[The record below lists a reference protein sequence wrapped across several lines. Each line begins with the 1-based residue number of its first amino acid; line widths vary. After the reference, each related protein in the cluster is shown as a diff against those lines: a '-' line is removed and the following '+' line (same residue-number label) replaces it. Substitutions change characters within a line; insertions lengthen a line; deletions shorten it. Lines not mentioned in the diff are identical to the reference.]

1 MSTRAPVSTVSKEF
15 SETALEYLDALYG
28 YAMALTH
35 NRVEAEDLVQ
45 ETYLRAVRAFGQLV
59 PDSNLKSWMF
69 AILRN
74 VWLNELRHARSG
86 PTFVGLDG
94 EEGKPIAASMA
105 ELDDPYAV
113 LARKVERERLQT
125 AINQL
130 PGHHREVIVLREI
143 EGFSYQQIATILDC
157 PTGTVMSRLGRARDH
172 LRTILKELR
181 FRTAS

>member
-1 MSTRAPVSTVSKEF
+1 MSTRSPLTTDF
-15 SETALEYLDALYG
+15 SESALEYLDALYG

-35 NRVEAEDLVQ
+35 NRSEAEDLVQ

-86 PTFVGLDG
+86 PAFVALDADDG
-94 EEGKPIAASMA
+94 QKVAARIAA
-105 ELDDPYAV
+105 LDDPYALLV
-113 LARKVERERLQT
+113 RKVDRERVRN
-125 AINQL
+125 AINLL

-143 EGFSYQQIATILDC
+143 EGFSYQQIANILDC
-157 PTGTVMSRLGRARDH
+157 PTGTVMSRLGRARDQ
-172 LRTILKELR
+172 LRTILREIR
-181 FRTAS
+181 FQTAS

>member
-1 MSTRAPVSTVSKEF
+1 MANREQSSGEF
-15 SETALEYLDALYG
+15 GEVALEYVNALYG

-35 NRVEAEDLVQ
+35 SRAEAEDLVQ

-86 PTFVGLDG
+86 PTFVGMDSDDG
-94 EEGKPIAASMA
+94 DWIAAKVA
-105 ELDDPYAV
+105 EVDDPYALLV
-113 LARKVERERLQT
+113 RKVDRECVRA
-125 AINQL
+125 AIGLL

-143 EGFSYQQIATILDC
+143 EGFSYQQIANILDC

-172 LRTILKELR
+172 LRTILKEMR